1 MALITIYTATL
12 KGCLK
17 HYFIKDEAEAA
28 ESGIEEDER
37 LDVGA
42 MKIPSDSEQWVQ
54 GTLWGCMH
62 QCCSVMTEICC
73 SSQMTMTRPL
83 TAVGC

>member
-1 MALITIYTATL
+1 MALITIHTATL

-17 HYFIKDEAEAA
+17 HYLTKDEAEAA

-37 LDVGA
+37 LDVGT

-54 GTLWGCMH
+54 DTLWWVVCI
-62 QCCSVMTEICC
+62 SVVQ
-73 SSQMTMTRPL
+73 S
-83 TAVGC
+83 

>member
-54 GTLWGCMH
+54 DTLWWVVCT
-62 QCCSVMTEICC
+62 SVVQ
-73 SSQMTMTRPL
+73 SLLKSVAQ
-83 TAVGC
+83 VK

>member
-1 MALITIYTATL
+1 MHLSYTAMVLKLSKGRSKMALITIYTATL

-37 LDVGA
+37 LDNENS
-42 MKIPSDSEQWVQ
+42 IRQ
-54 GTLWGCMH
+54 
-62 QCCSVMTEICC
+62 
-73 SSQMTMTRPL
+73 
-83 TAVGC
+83 

>member
-1 MALITIYTATL
+1 MALITIHTATL

-17 HYFIKDEAEAA
+17 HYLTKDEAEAV

-42 MKIPSDSEQWVQ
+42 MKIPSDSEQ
-54 GTLWGCMH
+54 
-62 QCCSVMTEICC
+62 
-73 SSQMTMTRPL
+73 
-83 TAVGC
+83 